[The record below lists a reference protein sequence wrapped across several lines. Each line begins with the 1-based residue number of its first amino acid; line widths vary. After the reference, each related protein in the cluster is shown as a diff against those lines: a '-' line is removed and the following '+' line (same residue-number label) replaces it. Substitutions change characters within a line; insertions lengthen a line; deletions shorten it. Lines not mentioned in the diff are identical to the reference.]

1 MQIYLKPIISACYVF
16 PVLALLFTIPYILY
30 EYHKYG
36 SILVLR
42 TGIIYTFIF
51 YMLTSYFMTIL
62 PLPPLDSVSPDSACM
77 LLVPFDAVKRVIVNS
92 HINFKSPAT
101 YINIFSCADFW
112 QIIFNILLLLPFGVY
127 LRYYFR
133 RKWWQ
138 VLIMSFC
145 YSLFFELTQ
154 LSGLY
159 GIYPYPYRFFEV
171 DDLICNTFGGTLGYV
186 ITPLLVFMLP
196 DRNRIDEMA
205 YKKGQIVS
213 EFRRGIAWCIDM
225 VIILLPVVG
234 YIVYNHMNISA
245 FMYDI
250 RYTAVIGIYIAVIF
264 IVVTFISNGRTIGK
278 ALVNIRLVKARNKD
292 NSTGMNK
299 NIENTEY
306 KKAGILRLTVRYIIL
321 YVISMPSLVYAY
333 YIYQYMINTDM
344 DMGEWKFYAC
354 MSMLMICIAVAIY
367 MAFDLLLCLFSD
379 TRNMLYDRM
388 TAITHISMAGNNIN
402 SK

>member
-92 HINFKSPAT
+92 YINFKSPAT

-138 VLIMSFC
+138 VLIMSFA

-159 GIYPYPYRFFEV
+159 GIYRYPYRFFEI
-171 DDLICNTFGGTLGYV
+171 DDLICNTLGGMTGYL
-186 ITPLLVFMLP
+186 ITPLFVFFIPKRERL
-196 DRNRIDEMA
+196 DEMA
-205 YKKGQIVS
+205 YSRGEIVS
-213 EFRRGIAWCIDM
+213 EFRRIVAWIIDIAL
-225 VIILLPVVG
+225 IIAPVVG
-234 YIVYNHMNISA
+234 FFV
-245 FMYDI
+245 F
-250 RYTAVIGIYIAVIF
+250 
-264 IVVTFISNGRTIGK
+264 
-278 ALVNIRLVKARNKD
+278 NKEI
-292 NSTGMNK
+292 MQLQMHK
-299 NIENTEY
+299 
-306 KKAGILRLTVRYIIL
+306 
-321 YVISMPSLVYAY
+321 M
-333 YIYQYMINTDM
+333 
-344 DMGEWKFYAC
+344 
-354 MSMLMICIAVAIY
+354 
-367 MAFDLLLCLFSD
+367 
-379 TRNMLYDRM
+379 
-388 TAITHISMAGNNIN
+388 
-402 SK
+402 

>member
-92 HINFKSPAT
+92 RINFKSPAT

-138 VLIMSFC
+138 VLIMSFA

-159 GIYPYPYRFFEV
+159 GVYRYPYRFFEI
-171 DDLICNTFGGTLGYV
+171 DDLICNTLGGGYL
-186 ITPLLVFMLP
+186 ITPLFVFFIPKRERL
-196 DRNRIDEMA
+196 DEMA
-205 YKKGQIVS
+205 YSRGEIVS
-213 EFRRGIAWCIDM
+213 EFRRIVAWIIDIAL
-225 VIILLPVVG
+225 IIAPVVG
-234 YIVYNHMNISA
+234 FFVFNKEIIINIIYDSRYIMCISA
-245 FMYDI
+245 YVTIVF
-250 RYTAVIGIYIAVIF
+250 T
-264 IVVTFISNGRTIGK
+264 VVTAASKGRTVGK
-278 ALVNIRLVKARNKD
+278 ALVNIRLVNGT
-292 NSTGMNK
+292 NE
-299 NIENTEY
+299 NIMADRTNFKE
-306 KKAGILRLTVRYIIL
+306 AGIFRLFFRYIIL
-321 YVISMPSLVYAY
+321 YMIELPSLIYAY
-333 YIYQYMINTDM
+333 GLYKLTETATGWEYV
-344 DMGEWKFYAC
+344 FYGIGC
-354 MSMLMICIAVAIY
+354 GIFIIIAAYFVV
-367 MAFDLLLCLFSD
+367 DLVLCLFSD
-379 TRNMLYDRM
+379 TR
-388 TAITHISMAGNNIN
+388 ITHMNMV
-402 SK
+402 KK

>member
-62 PLPPLDSVSPDSACM
+62 PLPPLDSVSSDSACM

-138 VLIMSFC
+138 VLIMSFV

-159 GIYPYPYRFFEV
+159 GIYRYPYRFFEV
-171 DDLICNTFGGTLGYV
+171 DDLICNTLGGMTGYL
-186 ITPLLVFMLP
+186 ITPLFVFFIPKREKL
-196 DRNRIDEMA
+196 DEIA
-205 YKKGQIVS
+205 YSRGEIVS
-213 EFRRGIAWCIDM
+213 EFRRIVAWVIDIAL
-225 VIILLPVVG
+225 IIAPVVAFFVFNKEIIINIIYDSR
-234 YIVYNHMNISA
+234 YIMCISA
-245 FMYDI
+245 YVTIVF
-250 RYTAVIGIYIAVIF
+250 T
-264 IVVTFISNGRTIGK
+264 VVTAASKGRTVGK
-278 ALVNIRLVKARNKD
+278 ALVNIRLVNGT
-292 NSTGMNK
+292 NE
-299 NIENTEY
+299 NIMADRTNFKE
-306 KKAGILRLTVRYIIL
+306 AGIFRLFFRYIIL
-321 YVISMPSLVYAY
+321 YMIELPSLIYAY
-333 YIYQYMINTDM
+333 GLYKLTETAIGWEYV
-344 DMGEWKFYAC
+344 FYGIGC
-354 MSMLMICIAVAIY
+354 GIFIIIAAYFVV
-367 MAFDLLLCLFSD
+367 DLVLCLFSD
-379 TRNMLYDRM
+379 TRNMIYDRI
-388 TAITHISMAGNNIN
+388 TGITHMNMV
-402 SK
+402 KK